1 MDRVRKVLAELTVV
15 GWVVTVPA
23 SVAVATR
30 PDHPA
35 RLLVILLGVTVVGV
49 TMLWV
54 QVSLLGNFLKA
65 YLMGFND
72 AKAGVP
78 EPGKPARLRSVP

>member
-54 QVSLLGNFLKA
+54 QVSLLGNFMRA
-65 YLMGFND
+65 YMMGFHD
-72 AKAGVP
+72 AQRGAV
-78 EPGKPARLRSVP
+78 EPGKPARLRSVQ